1 MYWAEFFCRE
11 RLRDW
16 NDLNVPIEN
25 HNKVFKKYRQNESV
39 KHSKTKFD
47 FEIVKLM

>member
-1 MYWAEFFCRE
+1 MQFFYRK
-11 RLRDW
+11 RLRDGD
-16 NDLNVPIEN
+16 NLIVPIEN
-25 HNKVFKKYRQNESV
+25 HNKDFKKFRQNESV